1 MNISRNHIVIATF
14 YKFVSLENLRDIKEQ
29 IMYCCKNCK
38 VKGTILI
45 AHEGVN
51 GTVAGS
57 RESINRI
64 ISFLNQDSMFA
75 DMEHKE
81 STCESM
87 PFYRMK
93 VKIKKEIVTMGLPG
107 IKPEKKAGIRV
118 RSEDWNHLIEDPEVL
133 VIDTRN
139 SYEHAI
145 GTFKNAVSPDT
156 STFNEFPAFVEQKLM
171 DYKNS
176 KIAMFCTGGIRCEKA
191 TSYLLENGFS
201 NVYHLQGGIL
211 KYLEDV
217 SPEESLWQGECFVF
231 DNRVSVG
238 KNLETGIYEVCYG
251 CRMPVSPDDKLS
263 PMYEAGISCPRCFEK
278 LSDEKRSRL
287 GERQKQV
294 ELAEKRKLQHIGV
307 PAEEQKLLHLK
318 LQSV

>member
-1 MNISRNHIVIATF
+1 MNISANHIVVATF
-14 YKFVSLENLRDIKEQ
+14 YKFVSLDNLQDIKEQ
-29 IMYCCKNCK
+29 IMYCCNNCK

-45 AHEGVN
+45 AHEGIN

-57 RESINRI
+57 RESIDRI
-64 ISFLNQDSMFA
+64 INYLDHDSRFA
-75 DMEHKE
+75 GIEHKE
-81 STCESM
+81 SACESM

-93 VKIKKEIVTMGLPG
+93 VKIKKEIVTMGIPG
-107 IKPEKKAGIRV
+107 IKPGERAGIRV
-118 RSEDWNHLIEDPEVL
+118 RSEDWNHLVEDPEVL

-156 STFNEFPAFVEQKLM
+156 STFNEFPGFVDQKLM

-191 TSYLLENGFS
+191 TSYLLEQGFS

-211 KYLEDV
+211 KYLEEV
-217 SPEESLWQGECFVF
+217 NPEESLWQGECFVF
-231 DNRVSVG
+231 DNRVAVG
-238 KNLETGIYEVCYG
+238 ENLETGKYEMCYG

-263 PMYEAGISCPRCFEK
+263 PMYEPGVSCPGCFEK
-278 LSDEKRSRL
+278 LTDEKRSRL

-294 ELAEKRKLQHIGV
+294 ELAEKRKQQHIGV
-307 PAEEQKLLHLK
+307 PVEGQK
-318 LQSV
+318 